1 MKIKMMQSKMRKCL
15 VAEFSR
21 HYGFAPA
28 SSSIK
33 FHLIDNEDL
42 TAYFTIHRRFY
53 ACRFI
58 FSASGRDLAAMFV
71 WFGGEDPNFHL
82 DSDTCIFRSGMI
94 YRYADF
100 MCCTGRKSGE

>member
-1 MKIKMMQSKMRKCL
+1 MKDKMLQSKVRKCL

-28 SSSIK
+28 STSIK
-33 FHLIDNEDL
+33 FHLIDNQDL
-42 TAYFTIHRRFY
+42 VAYFSIHCRCY

-58 FSASGRDLAAMFV
+58 FSASGADQARMVV
-71 WFGGEDPNFHL
+71 WFGGSDPRFPLN
-82 DSDTCIFRSGMI
+82 SGTCIFKSGLI

-100 MCCTGRKSGE
+100 MRCTGRKSVE